1 MRFLILT
8 QYFPPE
14 IGGPQT
20 RLLSFANELQRLGHG
35 VEIVTAI
42 PNYPRG
48 KFFPGYEGSVYRREV
63 KDAITI
69 HRVWVY
75 PAMGGGIR
83 RLLNYASFTLA
94 SFFGLLRAAKPDCIF
109 VESPPIFLSI
119 PAYIAGLFWRVPFI
133 FNVADLWPDIIV
145 EGGFLKPG
153 LIANLL
159 YALERWSYAKARAI
173 NVVTEGLRDSLLRAK
188 SVPAEKLLLLPNGV
202 DTALFHPCP
211 PDSAFKESLGLTG
224 KKVVL
229 WAGTL
234 GHAHGLEFVL
244 QAADRLRDRYD
255 IHFLFV
261 GDGSAR
267 AHIEKLSAAL
277 RLPNVTFREPV
288 PLEKLPSYFSIA
300 DIGLSS
306 LLGIPL
312 YDGARPSK
320 FFPVLASGK
329 PLIFAGQGEAARLIK
344 DAAAGVVVPPEN
356 PQALADAIVQL
367 LDSRQMLRTLGE
379 NGRRFV
385 ESNLQWSKLVTVW
398 TAQLSRILGAEQ
410 SASGTR
416 SPITPHVLG

>member
-1 MRFLILT
+1 
-8 QYFPPE
+8 
-14 IGGPQT
+14 
-20 RLLSFANELQRLGHG
+20 
-35 VEIVTAI
+35 
-42 PNYPRG
+42 
-48 KFFPGYEGSVYRREV
+48 
-63 KDAITI
+63 
-69 HRVWVY
+69 
-75 PAMGGGIR
+75 
-83 RLLNYASFTLA
+83 
-94 SFFGLLRAAKPDCIF
+94 
-109 VESPPIFLSI
+109 
-119 PAYIAGLFWRVPFI
+119 
-133 FNVADLWPDIIV
+133 
-145 EGGFLKPG
+145 
-153 LIANLL
+153 
-159 YALERWSYAKARAI
+159 
-173 NVVTEGLRDSLLRAK
+173 
-188 SVPAEKLLLLPNGV
+188 
-202 DTALFHPCP
+202 
-211 PDSAFKESLGLTG
+211 
-224 KKVVL
+224 VVL

-288 PLEKLPSYFSIA
+288 RLEKLPSYFSIA

-306 LLGIPL
+306 LLGIHL

-416 SPITPHVLG
+416 SPVTPHVLG

>member
-1 MRFLILT
+1 
-8 QYFPPE
+8 
-14 IGGPQT
+14 
-20 RLLSFANELQRLGHG
+20 

-48 KFFPGYEGSVYRREV
+48 KVFPGYEGAVYRREV
-63 KDAITI
+63 RNGLTV
-69 HRVWVY
+69 HRLWVY
-75 PAMGGGIR
+75 PALGGGIR

-119 PAYIAGLFWRVPFI
+119 PAYIASRFWGVPFI

-159 YALERWSYAKARAI
+159 YALERWSYVKARAI
-173 NVVTEGLRDSLLRAK
+173 NVVTEGLRDALLRAK
-188 SVPAEKLLLLPNGV
+188 SVPPAKLLLLPNGV
-202 DTALFHPCP
+202 DTALFHPRP

-224 KKVVL
+224 KKVIL

-234 GHAHGLEFVL
+234 GHAHGLEHVL
-244 QAADRLRDRYD
+244 QAADRLRQRPD

-267 AHIEKLSAAL
+267 AHIETLTAAL
-277 RLPNVTFREPV
+277 NLRNVTFCNPV
-288 PLEKLPSYFSIA
+288 PLEKLPAYFSIA
-300 DIGLSS
+300 EAGLSS

-329 PLIFAGQGEAARLIK
+329 PLIFAGQGEAARLIE
-344 DAAAGVVVPPEN
+344 DANAGVVVPPEN
-356 PQALADAIVQL
+356 AQALADAVVQL
-367 LDSRQMLRTLGE
+367 LDDSRMLQTLGE

-385 ESNLQWSKLVTVW
+385 EANLQWSSLVTVW
-398 TAQLSRILGAEQ
+398 TAQLSQLLGAER

-416 SPITPHVLG
+416 SPATPHALG